1 MLELSCPSFCSSGII
16 WEQKRR
22 KRYADLPT
30 AVSMSLEEGYQQYL
44 VAVEM
49 AHGQKVD
56 GRRKLDNGKI
66 EVLSE

>member
-1 MLELSCPSFCSSGII
+1 M
-16 WEQKRR
+16 
-22 KRYADLPT
+22 
-30 AVSMSLEEGYQQYL
+30 SMALEEGYQQYL

-66 EVLSE
+66 EVLAANNRFYVLTFRETLLVRISM